1 MVLQWLGGAPMT
13 HKLSDCVHPRLMS
26 TADKLEF
33 IVEKIPFI
41 ATNLLLKFNLQIP
54 EPDMVKLAG
63 MVVETFAMTCALS
76 RANRSYIVGNLH
88 GEHEVSS
95 QSRVLLL
102 FKFAPTHISP
112 QVSLAIPYINEGRQK
127 CRQLFLELQNWEGE
141 EEDRKDHNWVQ
152 LGYHLAQTGYNI
164 SHPLTRVPAENLQK
178 DNSIGVD
185 TKYYGD
191 PKDIR
196 P

>member
-41 ATNLLLKFNLQIP
+41 STNLLLKFNLQIP
-54 EPDMVKLAG
+54 EPDMVKLADI
-63 MVVETFAMTCALS
+63 VVETFAMTCALS

-95 QSRVLLL
+95 QPKVLLYLNL
-102 FKFAPTHISP
+102 FPFTF
-112 QVSLAIPYINEGRQK
+112 QVSLAIPYINEGRHK

-141 EEDRKDHNWVQ
+141 EEDRKDQNWVQ

>member
-1 MVLQWLGGAPMT
+1 MLVLQWLGGAPMT

-54 EPDMVKLAG
+54 EPDMVKLADI
-63 MVVETFAMTCALS
+63 VVETFAMTCALS

-95 QSRVLLL
+95 QPEVLLL
-102 FKFAPTHISP
+102 FKFVPIYFS
-112 QVSLAIPYINEGRQK
+112 
-127 CRQLFLELQNWEGE
+127 GE
-141 EEDRKDHNWVQ
+141 
-152 LGYHLAQTGYNI
+152 
-164 SHPLTRVPAENLQK
+164 S
-178 DNSIGVD
+178 
-185 TKYYGD
+185 GD
-191 PKDIR
+191 PLH
-196 P
+196 